1 MSKNIIKYL
10 LVQRFIKIEDYAN
23 GQYQSMNYEEMKE
36 TENKSFIK
44 HPKFFFY
51 VLAYVILFFMSSC
64 SGLVYEGHTTSYPE
78 PGECMVV
85 PDDTYYFNAIAYD
98 KYPCLFGFEGLGGII
113 WVKFIFGFGFFWAFR
128 ILRKE
133 IWQGRR
139 FGALPEWILITICY
153 WLFLMLLSPQ
163 SYPGFD
169 ERLITLSAVYEIFE
183 PFLIWQ
189 LIVTVVFWTYRYLKG
204 LPKPRE
210 I

>member
-51 VLAYVILFFMSSC
+51 VWAYVILFFMSSC
-64 SGLVYEGHTTSYPE
+64 SGLGYEGHTTSYPE
-78 PGECMVV
+78 PGDCMIIS
-85 PDDTYYFNAIAYD
+85 DEMYYFNAIAHSEYR
-98 KYPCLFGFEGLGGII
+98 CISEVII
-113 WVKFIFGFGFFWAFR
+113 IQWIFFILSLIMVVPLYF
-128 ILRKE
+128 LRKE

-139 FGALPEWILITICY
+139 FGALPEWILITLCY

-163 SYPGFD
+163 SYPGLY

-189 LIVTVVFWTYRYLKG
+189 LMVTVVFWGYKNCKIILKK
-204 LPKPRE
+204 LVVKN
-210 I
+210 